1 MKVLMIGPARRVKG
15 GISAVVNNYYKLG
28 LDNMVELRYLATME
42 EGSKLHKLK
51 VALLALLKYPFA
63 VAGADIVHIHMASDS
78 SLLRKLPFLVLSK
91 WWKKKIVL
99 HQHGGNFSEYYHN
112 QCSKSLQKLI
122 IFILKKADL
131 VLVVAPHLKEEF
143 EVLLNP
149 SKVQLF
155 ENTILIPKYKKENY
169 EGKDLL
175 FLGRLCTQK
184 GVRELLDTVVS
195 LREEYPDLQLY
206 LGGVWEESELK
217 KVANKHREYIHQL
230 GWIGGK
236 EKEEML
242 KKCNI
247 FVLPTYF
254 EGMPISLLEAMS
266 YGCACIASE
275 VGGIPKV
282 MAHNREGLLIKPESK
297 ESLMEALKLLFTEEG
312 LQERL
317 GQAAAKKMKEEYSM
331 EDQLQQLV
339 EYYNALLCEQ
349 YHLQ

>member
-51 VALLALLKYPFA
+51 IALFAILKYPFA

-112 QCSKSLQKLI
+112 QCPKVLQKLI
-122 IFILKKADL
+122 ISVLKKADL
-131 VLVVAPHLKEEF
+131 VLVVAPHLQEEF
-143 EVLLNP
+143 GALLGEA
-149 SKVQLF
+149 KVQLF
-155 ENTILIPKYKKENY
+155 ENTILIPENNKENY

-184 GVRELLDTVVS
+184 GVRELLDTVIE
-195 LREEYPDLQLY
+195 LKEEYPRLQLY
-206 LGGVWEESELK
+206 LGGVWEEPELK
-217 KVANKHREYIHQL
+217 KMADKYPEFIHQL

-236 EKEEML
+236 EKEKML

-247 FVLPTYF
+247 FILPTYF

-282 MAHNREGLLIKPESK
+282 MAHNQEGLLIKPKSK
-297 ESLMEALKLLFTEEG
+297 ESLREALRLLFTEEG
-312 LQERL
+312 LQKRL
-317 GQAAAKKMKEEYSM
+317 GQAAARKIKTEYSM
-331 EDQLQQLV
+331 ENQLQQLV
-339 EYYNALLCEQ
+339 EYYRKL
-349 YHLQ
+349 